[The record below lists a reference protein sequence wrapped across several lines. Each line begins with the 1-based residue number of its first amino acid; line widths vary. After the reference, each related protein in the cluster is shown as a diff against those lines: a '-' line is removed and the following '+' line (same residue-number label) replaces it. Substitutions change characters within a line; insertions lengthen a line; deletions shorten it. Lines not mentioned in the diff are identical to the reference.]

1 MFLPLGDEPNPRGVP
16 WVTYGLIA
24 ANTAV
29 YLFVSLPLS
38 VVQPDMGD
46 PALARYIGLLL
57 EQFGGRLSAAELL
70 GQVSAYDLVVF
81 THGFRPADP
90 AVTALFTSMFLHAGF
105 MHLAGNMLFL
115 WIYGDNVEHRMGP
128 FRYLLAYLAT
138 GVAATLFH
146 TLFDAGSELPL
157 VGASGA
163 ISGVLGFYFIW
174 FPRNRVR
181 LWIVLFPFFMQVVRW
196 PARMVLGVYLF
207 IDNVMPF
214 LIAQGM
220 EGGGVAYGA
229 HIGGFLGGLGW
240 AWWAGRRDVTSRPA
254 EYRRAGYAGVPS
266 PGEAVAALVA
276 ARRFDAAASAYF
288 RLTPEQSRRLL
299 PAEDSIALGD
309 WLAAN
314 GHPAAALVV
323 YQRHLRDDPVGALA
337 AEAHLGAGLV
347 QLHALDQPTAAYQH
361 LVEVFDLDPEPDTA
375 AYARKAL
382 AEIAA
387 SQKFRSS

>member
-29 YLFVSLPLS
+29 YLLVSLPLS
-38 VVQPDMGD
+38 AVRPDVGD
-46 PALARYIGLLL
+46 PALARYIGVLL
-57 EQFGGRLSAAELL
+57 EQLGGQLSAAELL

-90 AVTALFTSMFLHAGF
+90 VVTALFTSMFLHAGF

-115 WIYGDNVEHRMGP
+115 WIYGDNVEHRLGP

-146 TLFDAGSELPL
+146 TAFDAGSELPL

-174 FPRNRVR
+174 FPHNRVR
-181 LWIVLFPFFMQVVRW
+181 LWIALFPFFMQVVRW
-196 PARMVLGVYLF
+196 PARVVLAVYLF

-240 AWWAGRRDVTSRPA
+240 AWWAGRQEVASRPA
-254 EYRRAGYAGVPS
+254 EYRGAGYAGGPS
-266 PGEAVAALVA
+266 PGEAVAGLVA
-276 ARRFDAAASAYF
+276 ARRFDEAAPAYF

-299 PAEDSIALGD
+299 PAADSMALAN
-309 WLAAN
+309 WLAAG

-323 YQRHLRDDPVGALA
+323 YQRQLRDDPLGELA

-347 QLHALDQPTAAYQH
+347 QLHALGQPTAAYQH
-361 LVEVFDLDPEPDTA
+361 LVEVLDLDPQPDTA
-375 AYARKAL
+375 ARARQAL

-387 SQKFRSS
+387 VQKFGGS